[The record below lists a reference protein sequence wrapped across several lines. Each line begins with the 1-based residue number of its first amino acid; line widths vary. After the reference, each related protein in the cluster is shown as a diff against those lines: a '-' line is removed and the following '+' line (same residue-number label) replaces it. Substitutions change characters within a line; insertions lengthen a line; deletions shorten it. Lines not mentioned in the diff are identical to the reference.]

1 MERTVFVDNLKDAS
15 QKREEENE
23 DGAEEE
29 KNSELVQCRTASL
42 LYRRETSN
50 WNLNTNI
57 YISSHPEVD

>member
-1 MERTVFVDNLKDAS
+1 MTGQTVFVDNLKDAS

-50 WNLNTNI
+50 
-57 YISSHPEVD
+57 